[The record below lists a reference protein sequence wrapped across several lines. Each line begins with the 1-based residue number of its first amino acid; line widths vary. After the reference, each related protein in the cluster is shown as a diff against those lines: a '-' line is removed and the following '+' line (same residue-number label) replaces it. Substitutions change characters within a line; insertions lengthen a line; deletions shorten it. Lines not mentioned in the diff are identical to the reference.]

1 MVPGLLCGLFHS
13 ILIIC
18 CLQNDFSLLATI
30 VETNSVSL
38 VARVSVIKTFSHCWR
53 GCVHCIFHPYF
64 DCQMLFDFSFAW
76 KPIFRLFSLVGSCN
90 FFVGWFNFPVL
101 WLFAFANGSKFPR
114 LYRQWKSSYKYR
126 LFA

>member
-38 VARVSVIKTFSHCWR
+38 VARVSVIKTFSHFWR

-64 DCQMLFDFSFAW
+64 DCQMMFDFSFAW

-90 FFVGWFNFPVL
+90 FFC
-101 WLFAFANGSKFPR
+101 R
-114 LYRQWKSSYKYR
+114 LVQFSCVVVVCICKWKQISALISPMEK
-126 LFA
+126 